1 MHGHLNVK
9 VIHYLKVSIM
19 LSVLSINF
27 ELHTEDLH
35 IMTLSIVRFVK
46 IGIVKSH
53 TVNKG
58 GNNVLFMFLH
68 FFFQHGQTSVEDMLT
83 MTYWVIVSVMKV
95 GSANIHVVLTNVN
108 EFVSQFST
116 LSVRFGWNSFQ
127 ETSIWYFCLA
137 FMG

>member
-58 GNNVLFMFLH
+58 GNDVLFMFLY
-68 FFFQHGQTSVEDMLT
+68 FFFS
-83 MTYWVIVSVMKV
+83 
-95 GSANIHVVLTNVN
+95 
-108 EFVSQFST
+108 
-116 LSVRFGWNSFQ
+116 
-127 ETSIWYFCLA
+127 
-137 FMG
+137 MGKPQ